1 MLRRKIKR
9 KPKAKTE
16 EKVEN
21 PPGITDPE
29 VAQVQKAKRQRLDS
43 ASSAKGVYKTNRS
56 RKTSENVETMGN
68 QMITEKTTIRET
80 TIKMTTIKSPESTI
94 NTTGSITTS
103 IGARSPNS
111 TIENEFTEA
120 TTIPAVIQTLPPVQ
134 EILNISN
141 PENASFELSSQNN
154 SLNSPNSTFQTP
166 EIPQKFNTLPL
177 TEIRCPSPNEFIIN
191 ESIENPRMNYDN
203 FDAQSVTSAH
213 SQNSQASTTSTT
225 YRRYRAQEVKSKLK
239 AMKKDDD
246 GQVIIDKDE
255 FPLADLIYVS
265 RYVGTKKTGLQ
276 IKREN
281 LEAKKRQSIIDR
293 EAELKIKQEN
303 EANDGETGEKDDKS
317 DPSSDSKI
325 KDAITKTEAHVV
337 VSELTEMQQSMKN
350 RENIDK
356 VLGMTKINEK
366 GELVVDSN
374 QLVESHPDKKK
385 DFERDLG
392 FDEVDAM
399 NNYKRCYQKRCT
411 GKARRWR
418 ETENSLFWEAL
429 AIVGQDFQ
437 LMESYFQGKQVRRNK
452 AELKSKFSREDK
464 AQRSLVNECLKKA
477 SLRPLAMNDFI
488 TKIEV
493 IPAVASDGNNNLEM
507 AK

>member
-16 EKVEN
+16 EKLEN
-21 PPGITDPE
+21 QPGITDPE

-43 ASSAKGVYKTNRS
+43 ASSAKGVYKTSRS
-56 RKTSENVETMGN
+56 RKTSENVENMEN
-68 QMITEKTTIRET
+68 KMITEET
-80 TIKMTTIKSPESTI
+80 TITSLESTI
-94 NTTGSITTS
+94 NTTESIKTS
-103 IGARSPNS
+103 IGAENP
-111 TIENEFTEA
+111 TIENKFTET
-120 TTIPAVIQTLPPVQ
+120 TTIPAVIHTLPPVQ

-141 PENASFELSSQNN
+141 PENTFFELPSQN
-154 SLNSPNSTFQTP
+154 NSPNSTFQTP
-166 EIPQKFNTLPL
+166 KIPQKFNTLPL
-177 TEIRCPSPNEFIIN
+177 TEIRCPSPNDFIIN
-191 ESIENPRMNYDN
+191 ESIENTRMNYDN
-203 FDAQSVTSAH
+203 FDTQSVTSAH

-276 IKREN
+276 IKRES

-293 EAELKIKQEN
+293 EAELKIKQEA
-303 EANDGETGEKDDKS
+303 EAAEAETDEKDEKS
-317 DPSSDSKI
+317 NPTSDSKI
-325 KDAITKTEAHVV
+325 EDSITKTEANIVD
-337 VSELTEMQQSMKN
+337 SELTEMQQSMKN

-366 GELVVDSN
+366 GELVVDNS

-418 ETENSLFWEAL
+418 ESENSLFWEAL

-477 SLRPLAMNDFI
+477 SLRPLAMGDFI
-488 TKIEV
+488 TEIEV